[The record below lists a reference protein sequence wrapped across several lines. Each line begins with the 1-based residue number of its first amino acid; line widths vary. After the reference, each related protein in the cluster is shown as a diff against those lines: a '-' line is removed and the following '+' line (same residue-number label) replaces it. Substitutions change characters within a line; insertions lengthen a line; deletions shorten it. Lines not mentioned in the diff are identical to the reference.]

1 MSYNQEVS
9 YSSYSLL
16 RMPNL
21 MGDTPHTH
29 SGIAGGKLLTKLE
42 KDDNDLK
49 MWGGW
54 IDGCMGGWITEQ
66 SDF

>member
-1 MSYNQEVS
+1 
-9 YSSYSLL
+9 
-16 RMPNL
+16 MPNL